1 MKVSSLAGK
10 KSSGKA
16 VWIAVAAVCVL
27 IALAAGWF
35 YLAVYPYS
43 TPEKTATR
51 YFDAITHGNGKALV
65 ACLSSKHRAAAKD
78 LPERAFQLPPGSPTA
93 KVQFVAG
100 KATVTGETAIVPV
113 SFKMPGM
120 TGQFGLENLIP
131 AMKLALVKEG
141 MTWRIEMEE
150 TGRLM
155 MESSRQ
161 LMEKLAKK
169 YPGQLPAPGFSA
181 PPAPP
186 GR

>member
-16 VWIAVAAVCVL
+16 VWIAVAAVCLL
-27 IALAAGWF
+27 IALAAVWF

-43 TPEKTATR
+43 TPEKTALR
-51 YFDAITHGNGKALV
+51 YV
-65 ACLSSKHRAAAKD
+65 
-78 LPERAFQLPPGSPTA
+78 
-93 KVQFVAG
+93 
-100 KATVTGETAIVPV
+100 TAIGKRDLKAAFSCMTEKDRARVSAASAPSLSTLPGAGASTPEYRVGKVEITGDKAVVPI
-113 SFKMPGM
+113 SLKLPAGM
-120 TGQFGLENLIP
+120 AQFGLGDIDLG
-131 AMKLALVKEG
+131 MRLALVKEG